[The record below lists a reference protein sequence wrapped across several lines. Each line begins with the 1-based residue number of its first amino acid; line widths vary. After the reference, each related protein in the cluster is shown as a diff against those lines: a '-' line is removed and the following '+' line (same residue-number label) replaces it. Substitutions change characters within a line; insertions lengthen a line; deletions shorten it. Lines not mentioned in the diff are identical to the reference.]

1 MRKDKRETDAYIQ
14 VWLERRY
21 IATVQKLIAKY
32 EITPAKHLSEVI
44 RYALEVFVES
54 AVDQGLV
61 EFVDTTAEATKIL
74 SRFDV
79 NLNPSKRGLQNLSL
93 NLQRD
98 VAGDDFVSPGGKPG
112 RHPSGFSQE
121 DIDKMMKGELE
132 RLEEEQ
138 GGSALVEHGEDT
150 E

>member
-1 MRKDKRETDAYIQ
+1 MKKNKRETDAYIQ

-32 EITPAKHLSEVI
+32 EQTPAKHLSEVI
-44 RYALEVFVES
+44 RYAVEVFVES

-61 EFVDTTAEATKIL
+61 EFVDTTAEATNIL

-79 NLNPSKRGLQNLSL
+79 NLNPSRRGLQNLSL

-98 VAGDDFVSPGGKPG
+98 VAGDDFNLSAAKTG
-112 RHPSGFSQE
+112 RHPSGFDQE
-121 DIDKMMKGELE
+121 DIDKMMKGELQ

-138 GGSALVEHGEDT
+138 GGSAPLEHGEDT

>member
-21 IATVQKLIAKY
+21 IATVQMLIAKY

-54 AVDQGLV
+54 AVDQGLI
-61 EFVDTTAEATKIL
+61 EFVSTTAEASNIL

-79 NLNPSKRGLQNLSL
+79 NLNPSRRGLQNLSL

-98 VAGDDFVSPGGKPG
+98 VAGDDFNTSGAKTG
-112 RHPSGFSQE
+112 RHASRFTQE
-121 DIDKMMKGELE
+121 DVDSMMKGELK

-138 GGSALVEHGEDT
+138 GGPALLEHGEDT